1 LNDELTDCAESTMQ
15 YESLAP
21 DLKSWLKSSIDQG
34 FDRDSLEKSMRASG
48 YQPKFARRAIE
59 LAFTQHAPEIEA
71 RVKAAQEAAAAART
85 EAAAAAR
92 TEVAASSAADAM
104 PGHNEPQTSGPPPS
118 THEILAESPNAIET
132 TDRKVDILFAL
143 NAPRI
148 ILFGG
153 LLSDEEC
160 DQMIKLAEPK
170 LTRSTVV
177 NTATGS
183 YDVHADRTS
192 RGGHFQRG
200 ENELIR
206 RVEARIS
213 NLVGFAVEN
222 GEPIQILHYV
232 PGAEYKPHFDY
243 FDPKLPGNEKVLAM
257 GGQRVA
263 TLVMYLN
270 DVEAGGSTVFPEV
283 GIDVLPKKGN
293 AVYFAYTTEDN
304 QLDARSLH
312 GGSPVQAGEK
322 WIATKWIR
330 QRQYGGP
337 GA

>member
-1 LNDELTDCAESTMQ
+1 MQ

-21 DLKSWLKSSIDQG
+21 ELKTWLKSSIDQG
-34 FDRDSLEKSMRASG
+34 FDRDALEKSLRASG

-59 LAFTQHAPEIEA
+59 LAFDKHSPEIEA
-71 RVKAAQEAAAAART
+71 RRKAAEQAAVQAAPSVT
-85 EAAAAAR
+85 
-92 TEVAASSAADAM
+92 SAESM
-104 PGHNEPQTSGPPPS
+104 PGHNAPVQTGAPPS
-118 THEILAESPNAIET
+118 THEILAESPNTIET

-153 LLSDEEC
+153 LLSHDEC
-160 DQMIKLAEPK
+160 DQMVKLAEPK

-177 NTATGS
+177 NTVTGN
-183 YDVHADRTS
+183 YDVHPDRTS

-200 ENELIR
+200 ENALVKRI
-206 RVEARIS
+206 EARIS
-213 NLVGFAVEN
+213 DLVGFPVEN
-222 GEPIQILHYV
+222 GEPIQVLHYT

-263 TLVMYLN
+263 TLIMYLN

-337 GA
+337 GS

>member
-1 LNDELTDCAESTMQ
+1 MQ

-21 DLKSWLKSSIDQG
+21 DLKRWLEQSIAQG
-34 FDRDSLEKSMRASG
+34 CARDDIEKSMRAAG
-48 YQPKFARRAIE
+48 HPPKFARRAVE
-59 LAFTQHAPEIEA
+59 LAWSRQSTATAA
-71 RVKAAQEAAAAART
+71 RNQTVEAAQVEP
-85 EAAAAAR
+85 
-92 TEVAASSAADAM
+92 SA
-104 PGHNEPQTSGPPPS
+104 T
-118 THEILAESPNAIET
+118 THEILAQSPNAIET
-132 TDRKVDILFAL
+132 EDRKVDILFAL

-153 LLSDEEC
+153 FLSDAEC
-160 DQMIKLAEPK
+160 DELVRLAEPK

-177 NTATGS
+177 NAATGA
-183 YDVHADRTS
+183 YDVHPDRTS
-192 RGGHFQRG
+192 RGGHFLRG

-206 RVEARIS
+206 RIETRIS
-213 NLVGFAVEN
+213 NLTNFPIEN

-243 FDPKLPGNEKVLAM
+243 FDPALPGNEKVLAM

-270 DVEAGGSTVFPEV
+270 EVQAGGSTVFPEV

-293 AVYFAYTTEDN
+293 AVYFAYTTDDN
-304 QLDARSLH
+304 RLDPRSLH

-330 QRQYGGP
+330 QRAYGGP
-337 GA
+337 GQ

>member
-1 LNDELTDCAESTMQ
+1 MQ

-21 DLKSWLKSSIDQG
+21 ELKTWLKSSIDQG
-34 FDRDSLEKSMRASG
+34 FDRDALEKSLRASG

-59 LAFTQHAPEIEA
+59 LAFDKHSPEIEA
-71 RVKAAQEAAAAART
+71 RRKAAEQAAVQAAPSVT
-85 EAAAAAR
+85 
-92 TEVAASSAADAM
+92 SAESM
-104 PGHNEPQTSGPPPS
+104 PGHNAPVQTGAPPS
-118 THEILAESPNAIET
+118 THEILAESPNTIET

-153 LLSDEEC
+153 LLSHDEC
-160 DQMIKLAEPK
+160 DQMVKLAEPK

-177 NTATGS
+177 NTVTGN
-183 YDVHADRTS
+183 YDVHPDRTS

-200 ENELIR
+200 ENALVKRI
-206 RVEARIS
+206 EARIS
-213 NLVGFAVEN
+213 DLVGFPVEN
-222 GEPIQILHYV
+222 GEPIQILHYT

-263 TLVMYLN
+263 TLIMYLN

-312 GGSPVQAGEK
+312 GGSPVQSGEK

-337 GA
+337 GS

>member
-1 LNDELTDCAESTMQ
+1 MQ

-21 DLKSWLKSSIDQG
+21 ELKTWLKTSIDQG
-34 FDRDSLEKSMRASG
+34 FDRDTLEKSLRTSG
-48 YQPKFARRAIE
+48 YQPKFARRAIK
-59 LAFTQHAPEIEA
+59 LAFDHYAPEIEA
-71 RVKAAQEAAAAART
+71 RRKALEAPVPAP
-85 EAAAAAR
+85 
-92 TEVAASSAADAM
+92 VADV
-104 PGHNEPQTSGPPPS
+104 PGHNRSQPAGAPPS

-132 TDRKVDILFAL
+132 VDRKVSLLFAL

-148 ILFGG
+148 ILFGN
-153 LLSDEEC
+153 LLSDDEC
-160 DQMIKLAEPK
+160 DQMVKLAEPK

-177 NTATGS
+177 NTATGD
-183 YDVHADRTS
+183 YDVHPDRTS

-200 ENELIR
+200 ENALIQR
-206 RVEARIS
+206 IEARIS
-213 NLVGFAVEN
+213 DLVGFPVEN

-243 FDPKLPGNEKVLAM
+243 FDPKLPGNEKVLVM

-263 TLVMYLN
+263 TLIMYLN

-293 AVYFAYTTEDN
+293 AVYFAYTTDDD
-304 QLDARSLH
+304 QLDARTLH

-337 GA
+337 GV